1 MLYLLYIVINLRTR
15 PVHLIT
21 YCVDIMGLLNPT
33 HIDRINKLMTN
44 NKSDLDET
52 FTEASDGFCLGLK
65 IFPID

>member
-1 MLYLLYIVINLRTR
+1 MDFTDTDCRVNFR
-15 PVHLIT
+15 
-21 YCVDIMGLLNPT
+21 GLFNPT

-44 NKSDLDET
+44 NKSDRDET